1 MSKDNR
7 ANLKAD
13 HGAHNHAQAG
23 KSSMSDLLAAPLFAI
38 VMIGAVEAVS
48 FQSAQAGT
56 KYLASDTNSSYD
68 DLTTNCSGA
77 KPSPQS
83 LAIFVPKT
91 CLTNY
96 QQVTTGTDK
105 SITSNNRYTYEAGNS
120 DVSYD
125 GISELN
131 KTPLWGNK
139 LRRLNTIVNIL
150 SLPFCL
156 KHPHATTTNCSG
168 GYHA

>member
-1 MSKDNR
+1 MENKPKPQR
-7 ANLKAD
+7 
-13 HGAHNHAQAG
+13 QAG
-23 KSSMSDLLAAPLFAI
+23 KSSVSELFAAPLFAI
-38 VMIGAVEAVS
+38 VMIGAVEIASCQQV
-48 FQSAQAGT
+48 QAST
-56 KYLASDTNSSYD
+56 NYLASDTNSSYD
-68 DLTTNCSGA
+68 ALTTNCSGA

-96 QQVTTGTDK
+96 QQATTGMNK
-105 SITSNNRYTYEAGNS
+105 NALISKRYTYGAGNS
-120 DVSYD
+120 AVRYD
-125 GISELN
+125 GISEPN

-156 KHPHATTTNCSG
+156 KHPHDTTTNCSG